1 MKYAFLMAVIAP
13 GALYLFRDAIPPD
26 WRMSAPSSVSPI
38 TGVRD
43 LGNSLGNAFRGA
55 ADQF

>member
-1 MKYAFLMAVIAP
+1 MKYPLLVAVIALS
-13 GALYLFRDAIPPD
+13 ALYLFRDAIPPD
-26 WRMSAPSSVSPI
+26 WRMSAPSNVSPI

>member
-1 MKYAFLMAVIAP
+1 MKYTFLVAVIAL
-13 GALYLFRDAIPPD
+13 GALYLFRDGIPPD
-26 WRMSAPSSVSPI
+26 WRMSAPSVVSPI